1 MSLTCNSR
9 QVDFVTLNNWL
20 SMSRSTVWNTDV
32 KLVQFS
38 ELVVESYTNRPVIL
52 RIRIIYGV

>member
-1 MSLTCNSR
+1 
-9 QVDFVTLNNWL
+9 
-20 SMSRSTVWNTDV
+20 MSRSTVWNTDV